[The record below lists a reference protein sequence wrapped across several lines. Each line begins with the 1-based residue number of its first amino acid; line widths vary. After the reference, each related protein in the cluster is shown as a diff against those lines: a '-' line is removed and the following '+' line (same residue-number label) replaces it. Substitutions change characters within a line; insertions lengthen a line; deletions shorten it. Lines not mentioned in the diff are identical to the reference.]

1 MTDADHQEFIVAA
14 QAGDSAAFA
23 QLLAQYYDT
32 MFRFA
37 WRWCGQRSDAEDI
50 TQLACIKLAQSIRQF
65 RFEAAFSSWLYRLV
79 INCAKDW
86 HKSQNRHRHTPLNT
100 YSLDEHT
107 QQEPVREE
115 AGEDTIYLR
124 QVLRQLEEMAEG
136 FKETALLVH
145 GEGLSHAEAA
155 AVLQV
160 KESTVSWR
168 LHEIRK
174 QFQRLQQN
182 AESGWEAY
190 P

>member
-1 MTDADHQEFIVAA
+1 MTDADHQAFIAAA

-32 MFRFA
+32 IFRFA

-50 TQLACIKLAQSIRQF
+50 TQLACIKLAQSIKQF
-65 RFEAAFSSWLYRLV
+65 RFEAAFTSWLYRLV

-86 HKSQNRHRHTPLNT
+86 HKSQQRHKVF
-100 YSLDEHT
+100 SMEG
-107 QQEPVREE
+107 QSEE
-115 AGEDTIYLR
+115 DITESSGENSIYLR
-124 QVLRQLEEMAEG
+124 QVLNQLAQMADG

-174 QFQRLQQN
+174 QLQRLQQHS
-182 AESGWEAY
+182 AGDWEAN